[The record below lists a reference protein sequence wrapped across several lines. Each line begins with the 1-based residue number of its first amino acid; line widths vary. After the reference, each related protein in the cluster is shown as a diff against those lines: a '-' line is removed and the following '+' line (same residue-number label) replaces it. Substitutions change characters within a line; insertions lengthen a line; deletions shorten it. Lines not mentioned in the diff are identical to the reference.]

1 MRARRGITGRY
12 IERLDLV
19 KKGLRLLFS
28 DSGSCVMWM
37 GFIPNDS
44 IDTIAEMAS
53 YFAARCKAI
62 LIDADK
68 Y

>member
-1 MRARRGITGRY
+1 
-12 IERLDLV
+12 
-19 KKGLRLLFS
+19 
-28 DSGSCVMWM
+28 MWM

-53 YFAARCKAI
+53 YFAARCKEI